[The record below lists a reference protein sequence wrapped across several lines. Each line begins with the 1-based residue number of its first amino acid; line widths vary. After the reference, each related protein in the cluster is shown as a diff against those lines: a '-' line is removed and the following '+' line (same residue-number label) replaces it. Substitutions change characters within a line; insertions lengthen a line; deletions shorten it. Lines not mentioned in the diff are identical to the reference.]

1 MASKEIA
8 TRRSKSRVK
17 LQDLDIVPAPSAEE
31 DHSAEEHEK
40 RFRERQAVQFQRLKD
55 EAKALYGMVEGRPGV
70 ISARHWEQ
78 ILEKAGDYVGNGRF
92 IVRCLGAERY
102 LDAETVAVLITF
114 RQNLIAD
121 LEKPTAADLMLIDT
135 AVVAYYNFLRVQG
148 WIGNSALVFEG
159 ELFGKEPLNEIHG
172 STVGDRLHDQ
182 IERLAEVMMPLQD
195 RAHRMLVRSLA
206 QLPRPSSPGPSSDRP
221 RIPRRTA
228 PGP

>member
-1 MASKEIA
+1 MASKAIA

-17 LQDLDIVPAPSAEE
+17 LQDLDIVPAPLAEDE
-31 DHSAEEHEK
+31 RRAEEHEK

-55 EAKALYGMVEGRPGV
+55 EAKALFGMVEGRPGV
-70 ISARHWEQ
+70 ISARHWQEL
-78 ILEKAGDYVGNGRF
+78 LEKAGDYIGNGRF

-121 LEKPTAADLMLIDT
+121 IEKPSAADLMMIDT

-148 WIGNSALVFEG
+148 WIGNAALVFEG

-172 STVGDRLHDQ
+172 STVGDRLRDQ

-206 QLPRPSSPGPSSDRP
+206 QLPRSSPSTASPYRS
-221 RIPRRTA
+221 RIMRRASPHT
-228 PGP
+228 

>member
-1 MASKEIA
+1 MTPTAV
-8 TRRSKSRVK
+8 TKSRAPK
-17 LQDLDIVPAPSAEE
+17 SRLPADQPLPKPTEE
-31 DHSAEEHEK
+31 DERRAEEHER

-55 EAKALYGMVEGRPGV
+55 EARALFGMVEGRPGV
-70 ISARHWEQ
+70 ISARQWEQ

-121 LEKPTAADLMLIDT
+121 LEMPTAADLMLIDT

-159 ELFGKEPLNEIHG
+159 ELFGNEPLNEIHG
-172 STVGDRLHDQ
+172 STVGDRLRDQ

-206 QLPRPSSPGPSSDRP
+206 QLSRPSSPVASPDRP
-221 RIPRRTA
+221 RIPRRTTS
-228 PGP
+228 GT